1 MPRIVCHHKEKFN
14 VFSTVSD
21 AFHHD
26 NALSLEELRSEY
38 KGEVDGF
45 TSASLE
51 KQVERAIEM
60 GVGLNGYHS
69 LSELLEA
76 NRAGPSE
83 EHLSVA
89 ECISRF
95 LS

>member
-1 MPRIVCHHKEKFN
+1 MRRVICHHNGKFN
-14 VFSTVSD
+14 IFSTVCD
-21 AFHHD
+21 AFLYD

-38 KGEVDGF
+38 MDEVEGF

-60 GVGLNGYHS
+60 GVGLNGYNS
-69 LSELLEA
+69 LGELLAA

-83 EHLSVA
+83 EHLSA
-89 ECISRF
+89 TECISRF